1 MIFKEIH
8 QFDTFYS
15 KIMSPWDGEGDKIL
29 FTYRYYI
36 PNLVDIVPVVIQKMI
51 LIMDNGQR
59 PITIGH
65 LSVVGDLSHFGTY

>member
-59 PITIGH
+59 PIT
-65 LSVVGDLSHFGTY
+65 GTNSSQ